1 MFEFFLNPT
10 IMNAQATIT
19 DTPFYSTA
27 ASWHEVSRDKTREVS
42 LLSDY
47 LNEKINLIDFGKGLN
62 GIWFVAIIMPPDD
75 KIHTN
80 EMVFHRKTNE
90 LSIFWRMDYDRVMA
104 ATLPEFK
111 AYLAEFF
118 VETLQLAKEKKKIKD
133 FDFNGFILA
142 VKQTLPQ
149 WATTI

>member
-1 MFEFFLNPT
+1 
-10 IMNAQATIT
+10 MNAQATIT
-19 DTPFYSTA
+19 DTPFYSTT

-47 LNEKINLIDFGKGLN
+47 LNEKIKLTDFGKGLN

-75 KIHTN
+75 EIHTN

-104 ATLPEFK
+104 ATLSEFK

-118 VETLQLAKEKKKIKD
+118 VEVLQLVKEQKKVKD
-133 FDFNGFILA
+133 FDMESFI
-142 VKQTLPQ
+142 QTIEKALPEWIMQ
-149 WATTI
+149 DLGLD

>member
-1 MFEFFLNPT
+1 
-10 IMNAQATIT
+10 MNAQATIT
-19 DTPFYSTA
+19 DTPFYTTT

-47 LNEKINLIDFGKGLN
+47 LNEKINLTDFGKGVN

-75 KIHTN
+75 EIHTN
-80 EMVFHRKTNE
+80 EIVFHRKTNE

-104 ATLPEFK
+104 STLPEFK

-118 VETLQLAKEKKKIKD
+118 VEVLQLVKEQKKVKVFDMENFIQTVEKVLPEWIKQD
-133 FDFNGFILA
+133 
-142 VKQTLPQ
+142 
-149 WATTI
+149 